1 MSFRHLFLRRRQ
13 KVWLYKGNFWQI
25 QEKIPQFRFPFVTQ
39 TYKKNRA
46 LFLVPHFQGRSHKN
60 YMSCYRE
67 KILGKSVGYGENAEK
82 VK

>member
-1 MSFRHLFLRRRQ
+1 MTFIFVFPLFIF
-13 KVWLYKGNFWQI
+13 KKTLYKGNFWQI